1 MFKSQNSMYKWQRW
15 RVTCRIACI
24 PAIDLKFDRCT
35 STFVFQ
41 RQESFEIRKF
51 LKARVLYLPLKSQMS
66 GYIHD
71 FERYGYDMNFQP
83 KWDII
88 SYLISQISL
97 GYYIIS
103 KIPIWDIISDMI
115 WKRYEKIY
123 IFNTTGWQM
132 YF

>member
-1 MFKSQNSMYKWQRW
+1 
-15 RVTCRIACI
+15 
-24 PAIDLKFDRCT
+24 
-35 STFVFQ
+35 
-41 RQESFEIRKF
+41 
-51 LKARVLYLPLKSQMS
+51 MS

-103 KIPIWDIISDMI
+103 KIPIRDIISDMI

-123 IFNTTGWQM
+123 IFNTTAYGS
-132 YF
+132 YGEEKSGG